1 MGNFNRFGGFGG
13 GMNMQNMIK
22 QAQKMQAEMQK
33 KQDELAQTEV
43 IGTSAGGMVEVVA
56 TGKNEIKAVRI
67 KPEAVDPD
75 DVEMLEDLVMAA
87 IRDAQNKVNELSKN
101 SMGDFGGLM

>member
-1 MGNFNRFGGFGG
+1 MAGFNRFGGFGG
-13 GMNMQNMIK
+13 GANMQNMIR

-33 KQDELAQTEV
+33 KNEELANTEL
-43 IGTSAGGMVEVVA
+43 IGASGGGMVEVVI

-87 IRDAQNKVNELSKN
+87 IKDAQNKVAQISKDMLGP
-101 SMGDFGGLM
+101 MGSF